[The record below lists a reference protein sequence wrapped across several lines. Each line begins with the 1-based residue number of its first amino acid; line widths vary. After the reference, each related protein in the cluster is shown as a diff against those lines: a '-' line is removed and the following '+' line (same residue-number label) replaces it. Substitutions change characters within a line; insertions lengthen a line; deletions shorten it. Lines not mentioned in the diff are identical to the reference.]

1 MFGTIS
7 ALVLLLIVPGPTNT
21 LLMRSGALFGF
32 AASWRMAFIEGVAY
46 LFQVSVWGT
55 MLFYISAWSPWVV
68 GAMQIATACYLLQ
81 LSCTLWRRKSKS
93 SSPNPNQDRLS
104 GLHFFWL
111 TVMNPKGLL
120 IASIIAPISAFAS
133 LKEYTGFMSTLALVV
148 IPVGSAWILLGS
160 RLEGCQKTWLTPVK
174 INRMA
179 SVAIGS
185 FATILLIRL
194 AGSDIS

>member
-7 ALVLLLIVPGPTNT
+7 GLVLLLIIPGPTNT

-32 AASWRMAFIEGVAY
+32 AASWRMAFIEGLAY
-46 LFQVSVWGT
+46 LLQVSVWGT
-55 MLFYISAWSPWVV
+55 MLFYMSSWSPWAVR
-68 GAMQIATACYLLQ
+68 ATQIATACYLLQ
-81 LSCTLWRRKSKS
+81 LSCTLWRRKNSTL
-93 SSPNPNQDRLS
+93 NLDQDRLS

-120 IASIIAPISAFAS
+120 IASLIAPISAFAS
-133 LKEYTGFMSTLALVV
+133 LKGYAGFMGTLALVV
-148 IPVGSAWILLGS
+148 IPVGSVWILLGS
-160 RLEGCQKTWLTPVK
+160 RLEGVRKTWLTPLK
-174 INRMA
+174 INRVA

-185 FATILLIRL
+185 FTTILLIRL